1 MKNRNVFFGLAALI
15 CLVLLAFSYMQWK
28 NKIASHYSESST
40 TINDSN
46 LSDKKTKKDKS
57 KNDHQK
63 AKKKES
69 EDEFSLETLLANAD
83 ESVKDVFQKR
93 IEQDEAVNMLI
104 LGSNEL
110 EYGDPGVGER
120 VENALKKHFDTNI
133 ETTVTTYE
141 GDIANLM
148 NYNLSEYVNFNNAY
162 DVILL
167 EPFTLRNNGVV
178 GIDDEHEYINN
189 LIGQFTSVVEDAV
202 VVLHPTQPIYQADN
216 YPLRVDALK
225 QFANDNDYIYL
236 DHWTE
241 WTDYNEEAFQEL
253 VDGDNHP
260 NNEGANIWA
269 TSIIDYFIADKMEE

>member
-1 MKNRNVFFGLAALI
+1 MKNRNVFFGLAALV
-15 CLVLLAFSYMQWK
+15 CLVLLVFSYMQWN
-28 NKIASHYSESST
+28 NKIVSHYSDSSSAA
-40 TINDSN
+40 NDSN
-46 LSDKKTKKDKS
+46 SSDKKTKKEKS
-57 KNDHQK
+57 KKDGQK
-63 AKKKES
+63 GKKKES
-69 EDEFSLETLLANAD
+69 GDDFSLDALLANAD
-83 ESVKDVFQKR
+83 ESVQDVFQKR

-120 VENALKKHFDTNI
+120 IENALKKHYDTHI

-148 NYNLSEYVNFNNAY
+148 NYNLSEYVNFNDAY

-189 LIGQFTSVVEDAV
+189 LISQFTSVVEDAV
-202 VVLHPTQPIYQADN
+202 VVLHPTQPLYQADN

-225 QFANDNDYIYL
+225 QFANDHNYIYL

-241 WTDYNEEAFQEL
+241 WTDYHEEAFLEL
-253 VDGDNHP
+253 VDEDNHP